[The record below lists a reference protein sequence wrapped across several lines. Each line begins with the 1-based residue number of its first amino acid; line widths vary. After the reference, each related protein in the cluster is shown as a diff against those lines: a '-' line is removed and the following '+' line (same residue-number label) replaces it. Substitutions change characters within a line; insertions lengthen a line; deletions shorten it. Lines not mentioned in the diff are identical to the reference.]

1 MRARGAARLVA
12 LLWLAACTGVPSGLE
27 PVRFEAARYL
37 GTWYE
42 IARLDHRF
50 ERGLTDVT
58 ATYGAREGGV
68 GVLNRGW
75 SPERCAWAEIEGTAR
90 FLRGPDVASLGVT
103 FAWPIEGG
111 YHVIALGEGYDWA
124 VVSGPTRDYLWLLA
138 RTPAVPPETL
148 ARMEAAAKAAGF
160 DTGAL
165 IRVEHGDRACRGQPV
180 QRAAHTPSN
189 G

>member
-1 MRARGAARLVA
+1 VRARTAAVLA
-12 LLWLAACTGVPSGLE
+12 AALWLAACTGVPSGLE
-27 PVRFEAARYL
+27 PVRFDAARFL

-58 ATYGAREGGV
+58 ATYGAREDGV
-68 GVLNRGW
+68 SVFNRGW
-75 SPERCAWAEIEGTAR
+75 SPSRCAWQEIEGTAR
-90 FLRGPDVASLGVT
+90 FLRGSDVASLGVT

-111 YHVIALGEGYDWA
+111 YHVIALGEAYDWA

-138 RTPAVPPETL
+138 RTPAVPAETL
-148 ARMEAAAKAAGF
+148 ARMEAAARAAGF

-165 IRVEHGDRACRGQPV
+165 IRVAHGAPACDG
-180 QRAAHTPSN
+180 
-189 G
+189 